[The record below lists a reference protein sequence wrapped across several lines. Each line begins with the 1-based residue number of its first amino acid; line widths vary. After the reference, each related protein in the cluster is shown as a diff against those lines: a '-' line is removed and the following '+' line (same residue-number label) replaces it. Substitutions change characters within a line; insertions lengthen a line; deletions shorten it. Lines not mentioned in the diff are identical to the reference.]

1 MGAADEETRRLA
13 KIIDHPLRSRII
25 ELLGERGPLGWKE
38 LSTELGVRTGALY
51 YHLDTLEGLV
61 ERDRLKKYNLT
72 KQGRIVFARTSGSRT
87 IEAVH
92 QAAQDLNQQGSARRA
107 LISVFVPR
115 TLLSSLS
122 RSPFSAASALLLVG
136 LALGA
141 MAFGLRL
148 SPTLYY
154 VSPAPGPVPALG
166 GFVVSLAALWLICIA
181 CGRLAFKSTVDP
193 FSAAAASA
201 LSFVPIFGFSAVVLI
216 PDATSVLSSST
227 AVYTLYLVF
236 FQAWSSAILGAGLSV
251 ASGIRIE
258 RSLLL
263 SLAVLYATMVIM
275 LVQGKGL

>member
-13 KIIDHPLRSRII
+13 KIINHPLRSRII

-61 ERDRLKKYNLT
+61 ERDRSKKYNLT

-122 RSPFSAASALLLVG
+122 RSPVIAASALLIVG
-136 LALGA
+136 LALGVT
-141 MAFGLRL
+141 AFGLGL

-154 VSPAPGPVPALG
+154 VSPDPGLAPTVGR
-166 GFVVSLAALWLICIA
+166 FVVSLAALWLLCVA
-181 CGRLAFKSTVDP
+181 CAKFAFKSAVDP
-193 FSAAAASA
+193 LSAAAASA
-201 LSFVPIFGFSAVVLI
+201 LSFVPVLAFSAVVLL
-216 PDATSVLSSST
+216 PAATTVLSSST
-227 AVYTLYLVF
+227 AVYTICLVF